1 MTLQQLRDKVNIGTC
16 LQGHFAVTI
25 TYRGKKYTCISTDTL
40 AYDTIRGYGD
50 GGNDYYTE
58 KQAYQALYD
67 HCKNKNNL

>member
-1 MTLQQLRDKVNIGTC
+1 MTLQQLRDKVTVGTC

-25 TYRGKKYTCISTDTL
+25 TYRGKKITRISTDTQ

-50 GGNDYYTE
+50 GYYTE

-67 HCKNKNNL
+67 YCKVQLTRH

>member
-1 MTLQQLRDKVNIGTC
+1 MTLQQLQERVTIGTC

-58 KQAYQALYD
+58 KQAYQSLYD
-67 HCKNKNNL
+67 FCKYKNNL